1 MSLDTEAR
9 SRFDFVR
16 LATLADQMSVTF
28 QALRYHADES
38 GKLPVHRENGAVLV
52 PRDFAMRAVAEEDNF
67 DSLTSLL
74 TALNYAYDTNE

>member
-1 MSLDTEAR
+1 MSLDTDPR

-16 LATLADQMSVTF
+16 LATLAGEMDVTF

-52 PRDFAMRAVAEEDNF
+52 PRDFAMRAVVEEDNF